1 MLLVHASGKHIIT
14 WPRIDAL
21 VECLLF
27 STISVSFRRTLPELI
42 DEGIVT
48 VKAGDAL
55 KDPAVEEYGP
65 FDAIHVGA
73 SVGHIPKVSD
83 AHRILAGHILQVLL
97 AHEL

>member
-1 MLLVHASGKHIIT
+1 MSCRQA
-14 WPRIDAL
+14 
-21 VECLLF
+21 
-27 STISVSFRRTLPELI
+27 LPELI

-73 SVGHIPKVSD
+73 SAGHIPKVSD
-83 AHRILAGHILQVLL
+83 ARSLIGRASLASTAG
-97 AHEL
+97 A